1 MEAPG
6 AVSDRPPC
14 RIAYSYGL
22 VTLWGIHNDRPELGL
37 HAGGFV
43 SVGWDRL
50 GDLRAVGADRDSL
63 KSALAAAYPDAKPRA
78 IPVWAGTLAR
88 FAAEIEPGDLVVHPH
103 RPDRTL
109 SFARVTGAYRYE
121 ADAPTH
127 RHRRDVD
134 WLLTGV
140 PRSEFPQPALY
151 ELGASITVFRVRSH
165 ADEFEAWLAGAVEL

>member
-1 MEAPG
+1 
-6 AVSDRPPC
+6 VN
-14 RIAYSYGL
+14 
-22 VTLWGIHNDRPELGL
+22 VWGVHNDRPELGL
-37 HAGGFV
+37 HDGGFV

-50 GDLRAVGADRDSL
+50 GDLREIGTDRDAL
-63 KSALAAAYPDAKPRA
+63 KRALAVAYRDAKPRA

-109 SFARVTGAYRYE
+109 GFARVTGDYRFE
-121 ADAPTH
+121 AETPTH

-140 PRSEFPQPALY
+140 PRSEFPRPALY
-151 ELGASITVFRVRSH
+151 ELGASITVFRLRNYGE
-165 ADEFEAWLAGAVEL
+165 EFAAWLAGVVEH